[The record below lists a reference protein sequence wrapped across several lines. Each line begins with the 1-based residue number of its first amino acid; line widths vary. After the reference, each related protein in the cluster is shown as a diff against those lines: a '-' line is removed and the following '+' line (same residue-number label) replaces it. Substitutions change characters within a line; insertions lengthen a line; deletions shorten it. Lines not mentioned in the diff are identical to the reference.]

1 MDLTFLK
8 TPQFYND
15 NATKLAEQYLSK
27 TFEEVHQSWSPFLPS
42 IIENPNARILD
53 LGAGS
58 GRDVKYLA
66 ELAANT
72 HPTENNVQIF
82 AVEPAQ
88 ELAVIGQKTTEDL
101 NVKWLDDSLPALT
114 KVTKQ
119 EVSFDLILLS
129 AVWMH
134 MNAEDQIEALNTLSK
149 LVSTNGLIVITL
161 RIGEFSD
168 GRIAHVIDES
178 KLMQQA
184 NKLNFDVILNE
195 SSVDALDR
203 SDVTWKTLVFKW
215 KS

>member
-27 TFEEVHQSWSPFLPS
+27 TFEQVHQSWAQFLPS
-42 IIENPNARILD
+42 IINNPNARILD

-72 HPTENNVQIF
+72 HQTENNIQIF

-88 ELAVIGQKTTEDL
+88 ELAAIGQNTTDAL
-101 NVKWLDDSLPALT
+101 NVKWINDSLPSLS
-114 KVTKQ
+114 KVSKQ

-134 MNAEDQIEALNTLSK
+134 MNAEEQSYALNTLSK
-149 LVSTNGLIVITL
+149 LVSHGGLIVITL

-168 GRIAHVIDES
+168 GRIAHEINETD
-178 KLMQQA
+178 LIAQA
-184 NKLNFDVILNE
+184 NSLNLDVILNE
-195 SSVDALDR
+195 SSADALDR

-215 KS
+215 KY

>member
-1 MDLTFLK
+1 MK
-8 TPQFYND
+8 THQFYND

-27 TFEEVHQSWSPFLPS
+27 TFEQVHRSWSPFLPS

-66 ELAANT
+66 QLATKT
-72 HPTENNVQIF
+72 HQTNNNIQIF

-88 ELAVIGQKTTEDL
+88 ELAVIGQKTTDAL
-101 NVKWLDDSLPALT
+101 NVKWIDDSLPALS
-114 KVTKQ
+114 KVSKQ

-134 MNAEDQIEALNTLSK
+134 MNAEEQSDALNTLSK
-149 LVSTNGLIVITL
+149 LVSHGGLIVITL
-161 RIGEFSD
+161 RIGEFTD
-168 GRIAHVIDES
+168 GRIAHKINETD
-178 KLMQQA
+178 LIAQA
-184 NKLNFDVILNE
+184 NSLNLDVILNE
-195 SSVDALDR
+195 NSADALDR

-215 KS
+215 KH